1 MARNGKE
8 ILVYSIAKQE
18 EVEEVAH
25 FAEETYFSSSPVR
38 EIYSS
43 DDVTITKEE
52 RLAWTRNRYQ
62 NCIQHPTSILVT
74 VREKSTGRLVA
85 FQSLTMR
92 IRGESSAA
100 IWVDPNDRS
109 TGWLLRAILAKLQGG
124 ADLYALYKT
133 DRILH
138 LGNASVRRD
147 YQGQKLIGM
156 RNATCRALF
165 AKIAHANQIGAMMVE
180 GINHYAASEKCWQL
194 VHTFHFETFQL
205 PDGTRPLA
213 EVDLGVHRTARL
225 LACRPPPLLTLFHQ
239 QSDAAMKSLLKSKM

>member
-18 EVEEVAH
+18 EVEEVAN

-43 DDVTITKEE
+43 DGVTITKEE

-74 VREKSTGRLVA
+74 VREKSTGRLIA

-165 AKIAHANQIGAMMVE
+165 AKIAHDNRIGAMMVE
-180 GINHYAASEKCWQL
+180 GINHYAALLRRKNAGNSFILFILRLSNYRMERDLWLRSISAFIEQ
-194 VHTFHFETFQL
+194 
-205 PDGTRPLA
+205 PDFWL
-213 EVDLGVHRTARL
+213 VDLRRY
-225 LACRPPPLLTLFHQ
+225 
-239 QSDAAMKSLLKSKM
+239 